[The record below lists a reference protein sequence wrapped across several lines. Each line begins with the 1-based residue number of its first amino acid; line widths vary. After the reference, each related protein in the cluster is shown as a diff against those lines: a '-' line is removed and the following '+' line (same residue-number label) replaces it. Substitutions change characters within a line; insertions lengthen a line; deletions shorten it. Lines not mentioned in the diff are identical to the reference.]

1 MSITKKIASAAVA
14 TVCALSLA
22 SCGEDTAW
30 VVSCNGEQLRAGI
43 YLFYQMDNA
52 TVALAA
58 NNAGKDVKL
67 KDVVIDGVSFDDYVQ
82 AETFS
87 SVKEYYAIEQKFDEL
102 GLTLTSD
109 QSEAA
114 QWMVDYYQSYMS
126 EDLLELGIG
135 EESLEDVMF
144 NSSKRDA
151 IFLEYYKVGG
161 INGTT
166 QEEINKF
173 FEENFIRFKVIELD
187 LKDDQGN
194 LLADADKQSVRDEA
208 QAIIDKFDEGTSFDD
223 LIAEREDAPKE
234 ETATE
239 ESATD
244 AEAEEEEDKYKNEFV
259 INLEASTFS
268 EDFATQFKAKSVG
281 DCFMI
286 EEDEVIFVLNKLD
299 VLEREDSLEEYTDS
313 IIEDLKSEDFEKLVA
328 EWSAAVTLEKNE
340 KALKRYLPSKQKY

>member
-58 NNAGKDVKL
+58 NNADKDVKL
-67 KDVVIDGVSFDDYVQ
+67 KDVVIDGVAFNDYVQ

-126 EDLLELGIG
+126 EELLELGIG

-151 IFLEYYKVGG
+151 LFLEYYKVGG

-166 QEEINKF
+166 QEEIDEF

-187 LKDDQGN
+187 LKDDEGN

-208 QAIIDKFDEGTSFDD
+208 QAIIDKFNDGTSFDD

-234 ETATE
+234 EETAAD

-244 AEAEEEEDKYKNEFV
+244 AEEEEDKYKNEFV
-259 INLEASTFS
+259 VNLEASSFS